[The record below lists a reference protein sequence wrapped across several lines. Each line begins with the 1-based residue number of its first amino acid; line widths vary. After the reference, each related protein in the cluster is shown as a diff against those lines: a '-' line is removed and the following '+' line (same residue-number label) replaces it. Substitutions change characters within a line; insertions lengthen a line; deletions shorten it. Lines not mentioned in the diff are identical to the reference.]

1 MSVKWIA
8 KAVVQKA
15 ISFLPNP
22 ESVNLLFQRYVTKGV
37 ELSDEHFGFKIAHA
51 RDHINYFREHFGEV
65 PAGTANILELGT
77 GWYPIIPM
85 SFYLTGLGSVTSVDI
100 QDWLAKEGQLTTIRK
115 MKAWDE
121 AGKLRAYLPG
131 FREDRWASLLQILAD
146 EGQHD
151 RQSINESI
159 GLTVLLEDARK
170 LPFTDGNFDFIC
182 SNNTFE
188 HVHADVLK
196 GILREFKRLTKKGGL
211 MSHFIDLSD
220 HFAHFD
226 HSITIYNFLRFSR
239 KQWKL
244 IDNNIQP
251 QNRLR
256 WKDYEAMYRELD
268 IPISKTDV
276 RQGDLEL
283 LASVPVHTE
292 YAAYTP
298 EELAISHG
306 YVVSEV

>member
-8 KAVVQKA
+8 KAIVQKT

-22 ESVNLLFQRYVTKGV
+22 ERVNLLFQRYVTKGV
-37 ELSDEHFGFKIAHA
+37 ELSDEHFGFKITHA
-51 RDHINYFREHFGEV
+51 RDHINYFRQHFGDEQQQRK
-65 PAGTANILELGT
+65 ILELGT

-85 SFYLTGLGSVTSVDI
+85 SFYLTDLGAVTSVDI

-115 MKAWDE
+115 MQEWDK
-121 AGKLRAYLPG
+121 AGKLRSYLPG
-131 FREDRWASLLQILAD
+131 FREDRWEKLLNILD
-146 EGQHD
+146 EAESHD
-151 RQSINESI
+151 RASINKLI
-159 GLTVLLEDARK
+159 GLEVMLEDARK
-170 LPFTDGNFDFIC
+170 LPFDDGHFDFIC

-188 HVHADVLK
+188 HVHEGVLS
-196 GILREFKRLTKKGGL
+196 GILAEFKRLTKTGGL

-226 HSITIYNFLRFSR
+226 HSITIYNFLRYSR
-239 KQWKL
+239 KQWGM

-256 WKDYEAMYRELD
+256 WKDYEAMYATLN
-268 IPISKTDV
+268 IPISITDI
-276 RQGDLEL
+276 REGDLAL
-283 LASVPVHTE
+283 LATVAVHAE
-292 YAAYTP
+292 YADYSA

-306 YVVSEV
+306 YIVSEM